1 MLWDSK
7 VIWVE
12 LLVGGE
18 KGGYELG
25 DKRRLN
31 VSCSH
36 GRYKV
41 DLVTIQEMLAA
52 ALLSRKASQGSGEVC
67 IFLLLKQLRS

>member
-18 KGGYELG
+18 KGGYELE
-25 DKRRLN
+25 DKRRLT
-31 VSCSH
+31 CP
-36 GRYKV
+36 
-41 DLVTIQEMLAA
+41 
-52 ALLSRKASQGSGEVC
+52 ALTADIRL
-67 IFLLLKQLRS
+67 I